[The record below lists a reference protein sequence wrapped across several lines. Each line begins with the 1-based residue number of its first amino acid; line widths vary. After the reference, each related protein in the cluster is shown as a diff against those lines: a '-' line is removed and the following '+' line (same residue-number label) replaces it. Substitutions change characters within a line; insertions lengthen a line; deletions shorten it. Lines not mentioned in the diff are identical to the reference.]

1 MVTFSCTRL
10 AVATGGLALIL
21 TAGAGIASAD
31 PAPGPG
37 PAPDP
42 DLERVI
48 NSTCT
53 YDQATTALNSQYPDD
68 AAKFN
73 GSPIAQGFLHQF
85 VDSPPDQRRQ
95 LAAQIQGMPDAQPYL
110 QTMKNVAK
118 ICNKY

>member
-1 MVTFSCTRL
+1 MVTCSWTRL
-10 AVATGGLALIL
+10 AVATGGLALSL
-21 TAGAGIASAD
+21 TAGVGIASAD
-31 PAPGPG
+31 PA

-48 NSTCT
+48 NSSCT
-53 YDQATTALNSQYPDD
+53 YDQATAALDSQYPDD

>member
-1 MVTFSCTRL
+1 MVTFSWTRL
-10 AVATGGLALIL
+10 AVATGGLALSL
-21 TAGAGIASAD
+21 TTGAGIAAAD
-31 PAPGPG
+31 PTT
-37 PAPDP
+37 APDP

-53 YDQATTALNSQYPDD
+53 YDQATAALNTQFPDD

-85 VDSPPDQRRQ
+85 VDAGPDQRRQ

>member
-1 MVTFSCTRL
+1 MVTSSWTRL
-10 AVATGGLALIL
+10 AVATGGLALSL
-21 TAGAGIASAD
+21 ATGAGIAAAD
-31 PAPGPG
+31 PA

-53 YDQATTALNSQYPDD
+53 YDQATAALNTQYPDD